1 MQDTSI
7 KEIINNPYTNFKNNI
22 LREHNTVKEAMIRI
36 NHPTIQIVFVVNKKK
51 QLVGT
56 ITDGDIRRAILQ
68 KKDLNTPIKKIMHLN
83 YFYVKNNVNHSY
95 ISDEMRKRT
104 IHYVPLLNKKKIIQK
119 IFSDRISLL
128 KKNKIKQKYPIVIL
142 AGGKGLRMKNLT
154 KKIPKPLLLF
164 KKIPILEHIILN
176 LKKNNYLNIYLSVH
190 HLKEKIIKYFGN
202 GKKFGVTINYII
214 EKKPLGT
221 GGCIKML
228 PTKNNNPII
237 VMNSDIICDLNI
249 NNLLN
254 YHKKNKA
261 YATMAVRVLDKS
273 NPYGV
278 IKTSGINIK
287 GFEEKP
293 LERTYV
299 NAGIYV
305 FSSKVKKFL
314 KTNKRID
321 MPEIFRYLKLKK
333 KKIIIFPIIENWID
347 LGTYEKYNFYN
358 KF

>member
-1 MQDTSI
+1 M
-7 KEIINNPYTNFKNNI
+7 
-22 LREHNTVKEAMIRI
+22 
-36 NHPTIQIVFVVNKKK
+36 
-51 QLVGT
+51 
-56 ITDGDIRRAILQ
+56 
-68 KKDLNTPIKKIMHLN
+68 
-83 YFYVKNNVNHSY
+83 
-95 ISDEMRKRT
+95 
-104 IHYVPLLNKKKIIQK
+104 
-119 IFSDRISLL
+119 
-128 KKNKIKQKYPIVIL
+128 
-142 AGGKGLRMKNLT
+142 
-154 KKIPKPLLLF
+154 
-164 KKIPILEHIILN
+164 PILERIILN

-254 YHKKNKA
+254 YHQKNKA

-293 LERTYV
+293 K
-299 NAGIYV
+299 II
-305 FSSKVKKFL
+305 KKINCGVYAFNRNCLQFL
-314 KTNKRID
+314 KNNDKID
-321 MPEIFRYLKLKK
+321 MISFFMKMKKNKKKLIAFPVYEKWNDLGIK
-333 KKIIIFPIIENWID
+333 KKIKIFRQS
-347 LGTYEKYNFYN
+347 
-358 KF
+358 

>member
-1 MQDTSI
+1 MQDTFI
-7 KEIINNPYTNFKNNI
+7 KEIINNPYINFKENI
-22 LREHNTVKEAMIRI
+22 LRENNTIKESIIRI
-36 NHPTIQIVFVVNKKK
+36 NNSDIQIVFVVNKKK

-56 ITDGDIRRAILQ
+56 ITDGDIRRAILK
-68 KKDLNTPIKKIMHLN
+68 KKDVNTPIKKIMYLN

-95 ISDEMRKRT
+95 ISEQMKKRG
-104 IHYVPLLNKKKIIQK
+104 IHYIPLINKKKKIQK
-119 IFSDRISLL
+119 IFSDRISLS
-128 KKNKIKQKYPIVIL
+128 KKKTKQKYPVIIL
-142 AGGKGLRMKNLT
+142 SGGKGLRMKNLT

-202 GKKFGVTINYII
+202 GKKFGVSINYLI

-228 PTKNNNPII
+228 PTKNNNSII
-237 VMNSDIICDLNI
+237 VMNSDTICDLNI
-249 NNLLN
+249 DNLLN

-261 YATMAVRVLDKS
+261 YATMAVKVLDKS

-278 IKTSGINIK
+278 IKTSGINIE

-293 LERTYV
+293 IERSYI

-305 FSSKVKKFL
+305 FSSRVKNFL
-314 KTNKRID
+314 KTNERID
-321 MPEIFRYLKLKK
+321 IPEIFSYLKLKR

-347 LGTYEKYNFYN
+347 LGTYEKYNFYK